1 MSLTAEG
8 DSRETPMFSPASA
21 QERIRPSSVTHAAP
35 GLRARTR
42 TGDGDTGPAR
52 RLAASSRSIRRHW
65 MLTILLTA
73 GLALP
78 VVTPLAYPPALL
90 YIDSP
95 KYLVAGLEKLD
106 PEGYLVLLLKPV
118 LAAGDLA

>member
-52 RLAASSRSIRRHW
+52 PPAASPRSIRRHW

-73 GLALP
+73 GLALR
-78 VVTPLAYPPALL
+78 VVTQLASRPALL
-90 YIDSP
+90 YIHSP
-95 KYLVAGLEKLD
+95 RHLVARLEERGPPAYPL
-106 PEGYLVLLLKPV
+106 PLLKPV
-118 LAAGDLA
+118 RA